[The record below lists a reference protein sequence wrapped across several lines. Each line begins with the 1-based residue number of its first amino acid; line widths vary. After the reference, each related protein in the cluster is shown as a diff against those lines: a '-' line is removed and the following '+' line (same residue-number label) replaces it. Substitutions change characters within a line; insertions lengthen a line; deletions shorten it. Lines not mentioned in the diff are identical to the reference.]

1 MDLEEVDRMSRK
13 NLRLNFVALLTCIA
27 LLLTALGC
35 ESGSLMGPTP
45 DSSLSNPSGPAN
57 QTSDGING

>member
-1 MDLEEVDRMSRK
+1 MSRK
-13 NLRLNFVALLTCIA
+13 DQKLNFVALLTCIA

-45 DSSLSNPSGPAN
+45 DSSLSTPSGPVYHEK
-57 QTSDGING
+57 DGLNG

>member
-1 MDLEEVDRMSRK
+1 MSRK
-13 NLRLNFVALLTCIA
+13 NPRINFVALLTCIA

-45 DSSLSNPSGPAN
+45 DSSLSNPSGP
-57 QTSDGING
+57 SYVEKDGRGG

>member
-1 MDLEEVDRMSRK
+1 MSRK
-13 NLRLNFVALLTCIA
+13 NLKLNFVALLTGIA

-45 DSSLSNPSGPAN
+45 DSSLSNPSGPSLT
-57 QTSDGING
+57 QTADGLNG